1 MEITSPI
8 MVCEIGSKVLSH
20 REVIHVKIL
29 GILALPDE
37 TVTDRKVI
45 SIDMFLRQKGII
57 VLGEVKKLNQVTWKS
72 FSVSLAL

>member
-1 MEITSPI
+1 

-37 TVTDRKVI
+37 TVTDRKII
-45 SIDMFLRQKGII
+45 SIDMN
-57 VLGEVKKLNQVTWKS
+57 VLEAERDNCIW
-72 FSVSLAL
+72 